1 MRGWLALP
9 SFFFFLAERTR
20 ACIVRALAVAI
31 VAHNNDAMP
40 RNPLV
45 SRDGNVAFV
54 SGPQIA
60 VSSPLQPS
68 PSSPKTTR
76 PGDAA
81 QRAPGQIFVEYL
93 LQYNLFPLDEL
104 VCLSYIYI
112 YMVYGKECS
121 KLYVYLRLVK
131 RSRTNRIRFI
141 NSLHFRPF
149 SLDQPT
155 IPRDFPPPV
164 RSSREST
171 YETFLF

>member
-76 PGDAA
+76 DRETPRNALRDKFSLNICYNTTCF
-81 QRAPGQIFVEYL
+81 RLTNWFVSL
-93 LQYNLFPLDEL
+93 
-104 VCLSYIYI
+104 IYI
-112 YMVYGKECS
+112 YGIWYME
-121 KLYVYLRLVK
+121 
-131 RSRTNRIRFI
+131 RSVANCMCIFD
-141 NSLHFRPF
+141 S
-149 SLDQPT
+149 
-155 IPRDFPPPV
+155 
-164 RSSREST
+164 
-171 YETFLF
+171 